1 MTNDQNMIYAYEG
14 EGSDAGSLS
23 SVDSSYMAENGNDM
37 DFDYLQDWGPKF
49 QKLSNLYKSTEEIHS
64 TTYQTYK

>member
-23 SVDSSYMAENGNDM
+23 SVDSYNIENDV

-49 QKLSNLYKSTEEIHS
+49 QKLSNLYRSTEEI